1 MHIPV
6 YLSYFWTK
14 SIFFFQTVLGQGST
28 YPKTTT
34 EYVLITQNLFDAS
47 LFFSRTGFKL
57 TTFYSRL
64 ILISQSPLPNS
75 TKRIKHK
82 FSMYQYQIL
91 YFDLLSKTKM
101 ARQDLWM
108 IFCVIAYEIKGWLIQ
123 RELKQKHWPVTPKV
137 IKTLYKA

>member
-14 SIFFFQTVLGQGST
+14 SIFFPNRFRTGIDVPQ
-28 YPKTTT
+28 TTT
-34 EYVLITQNLFDAS
+34 EYVLITYNLFDAS

-108 IFCVIAYEIKGWLIQ
+108 IFCVIAYEIKGWTIQ
-123 RELKQKHWPVTPKV
+123 RELKQKHWPVTLKV